1 MDRPSGCRPAWRPL
15 PVVSVKAARAA
26 GTPPGIARAVRL
38 PKGLSAPFLT
48 ATITIIVQ
56 SDFASMLC
64 KKD

>member
-1 MDRPSGCRPAWRPL
+1 MERHCEYRPKWRPL

-48 ATITIIVQ
+48 ATITILLQ
-56 SDFASMLC
+56 SDFTSMFR